1 VCATPAHKFVCDR
14 DQAVLVFWVGESENQ
29 KRQQA
34 VAVSGFCRMRRIKLA
49 V

>member
-1 VCATPAHKFVCDR
+1 LFAIATKP
-14 DQAVLVFWVGESENQ
+14 FWVGESENQ